1 MLVFNIKAGIITAK
15 FKVAINGALLLNLI
29 LKTNKEKDV
38 IIISK
43 IHSYL
48 YIEQS
53 RFICISDYKN
63 NVI

>member
-15 FKVAINGALLLNLI
+15 FKVAINGTLLLNLI

-38 IIISK
+38 KIISK
-43 IHSYL
+43 IYSYL

-53 RFICISDYKN
+53 RLICISDYKN